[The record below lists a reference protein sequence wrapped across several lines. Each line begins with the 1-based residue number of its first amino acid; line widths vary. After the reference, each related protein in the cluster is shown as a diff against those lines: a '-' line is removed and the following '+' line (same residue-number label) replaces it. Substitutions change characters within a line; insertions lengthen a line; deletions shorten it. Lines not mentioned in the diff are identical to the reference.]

1 MQKEQMMDAYT
12 TLFNSITDALKVLE
26 DIQLSKSAQEAQ
38 TILIQ
43 AQQRAEEI
51 FIELPDDQ
59 GKNSLPT

>member
-1 MQKEQMMDAYT
+1 MMDAYT